1 MSRNFKAH
9 LAVFAANIL
18 YGANYSIA
26 KIVMPKF
33 IQPMGFIVI
42 RVWVAAILFIL
53 TTQLFIREKIAP
65 ADRLRLFLCAVF
77 GVTINQLLFFKGL
90 ALTSPID
97 SGLMMVTNP
106 IFVLIL
112 SALFLSE
119 VINAK
124 RVLGII
130 CGLSGAVLLILFGH
144 QYSNTGSSSLLGDLF
159 ILINSLSF
167 AIYIVLVKPL
177 MKKYHPLTIM
187 QTVFCIGAILVLP
200 FGWKEFNHIEWN
212 TFSQSTWM
220 ATIFVVVGTTFLAYL
235 FNTLALRELS
245 AGTVSVYIY
254 LQPLLAAGFAMLL
267 GKDSPNKIHLIAAI
281 LIFLGVYLTISQK
294 ITSKKILLDE

>member
-9 LAVFAANIL
+9 IAVLAANIL

-42 RVWVAAILFIL
+42 RVWVAALLFII
-53 TTQLFIREKIAP
+53 TTQLFIREKIASS
-65 ADRLRLFLCAVF
+65 DRLRLFFCAVF

-124 RVLGII
+124 RVFGII
-130 CGLSGAVLLILFGH
+130 FGLSGAVLLILFGH

-187 QTVFCIGAILVLP
+187 QVVFCIGAILVLP
-200 FGWKEFNHIEWN
+200 FGWKQFSDIEWN

-267 GKDSPNKIHLIAAI
+267 GKDSPNSIHLIAAV
-281 LIFLGVYLTISQK
+281 LIFFGVYLTISKNK
-294 ITSKKILLDE
+294 IAIT

>member
-1 MSRNFKAH
+1 M
-9 LAVFAANIL
+9 
-18 YGANYSIA
+18 
-26 KIVMPKF
+26 
-33 IQPMGFIVI
+33 
-42 RVWVAAILFIL
+42 
-53 TTQLFIREKIAP
+53 
-65 ADRLRLFLCAVF
+65 
-77 GVTINQLLFFKGL
+77 
-90 ALTSPID
+90 
-97 SGLMMVTNP
+97 
-106 IFVLIL
+106 
-112 SALFLSE
+112 SE

-124 RVLGII
+124 RVFGII
-130 CGLSGAVLLILFGH
+130 FGLSGAVLLILFGH

-187 QTVFCIGAILVLP
+187 QVVFCIGAILVLP
-200 FGWKEFNHIEWN
+200 FGWKQFSEIGWN

-267 GKDSPNKIHLIAAI
+267 GKDSPNSIHLIAAV
-281 LIFLGVYLTISQK
+281 LIFFGVYLTISKNK
-294 ITSKKILLDE
+294 IAIT